1 MAPPSQ
7 IEIATSSVLRLVKE
21 ESSYRKELQG
31 QLSRIEKLERDGG
44 DENFDF
50 QLKQERQ
57 GVEETKAIF
66 PSLRE
71 KIKLAVEKLEQ
82 QLEVQK
88 QSGKESDVQD
98 ITKAKEAIASAKTS
112 YREIA

>member
-50 QLKQERQ
+50 QLKQEVRIDFTNCLLELWCMLANL
-57 GVEETKAIF
+57 GLLCSIETG
-66 PSLRE
+66 S
-71 KIKLAVEKLEQ
+71 
-82 QLEVQK
+82 
-88 QSGKESDVQD
+88 
-98 ITKAKEAIASAKTS
+98 
-112 YREIA
+112 